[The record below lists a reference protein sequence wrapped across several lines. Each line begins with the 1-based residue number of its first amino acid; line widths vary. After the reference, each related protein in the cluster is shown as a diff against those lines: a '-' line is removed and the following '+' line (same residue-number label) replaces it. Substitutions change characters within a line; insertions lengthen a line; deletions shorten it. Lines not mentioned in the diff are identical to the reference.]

1 MFKLINVKS
10 KFYIF
15 NLKTGIH
22 PCNLTVKHVSNYMT
36 AKQNCSRGMNFRA
49 FITLNNKNKL
59 KTIIKSKQKI
69 INNLLKDNNRIDIK
83 N

>member
-22 PCNLTVKHVSNYMT
+22 SYNLTVNHVSNYMT
-36 AKQNCSRGMNFRA
+36 AKQNCSGSMNFRA

-59 KTIIKSKQKI
+59 KTIIKSKQK
-69 INNLLKDNNRIDIK
+69 NYK
-83 N
+83 